1 MKNLKEANE
10 EISRLK
16 DEIKKI
22 KAKNIKNFSTKDL
35 HDELIMRGG
44 VETIV
49 LDPYWNV
56 IVKILVSVSSWICLS
71 DDESKF
77 SSLKIIV
84 CLLL

>member
-1 MKNLKEANE
+1 MRKGVKMGNLKEVNE

-49 LDPYWNV
+49 LDPYEKKEITVEGPATIFIV
-56 IVKILVSVSSWICLS
+56 I
-71 DDESKF
+71 D
-77 SSLKIIV
+77 
-84 CLLL
+84 